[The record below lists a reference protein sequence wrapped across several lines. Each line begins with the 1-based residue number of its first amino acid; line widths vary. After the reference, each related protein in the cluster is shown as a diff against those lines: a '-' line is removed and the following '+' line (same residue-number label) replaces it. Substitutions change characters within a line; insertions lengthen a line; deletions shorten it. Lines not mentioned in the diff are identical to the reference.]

1 MGPSDCLCI
10 IPARLNSKRI
20 PHKNFVPLAGLTP
33 LDRAVL
39 CAQQVFPANRIVV
52 TTDGEW
58 PLIGHPSFHVK
69 VLKRPA
75 MIARDTTEMIDT
87 IKHVLQICPEGDP
100 VVLLQPTQ
108 PLRTPVLVRKAVAL
122 LTPEMDSVVTIGLD
136 RFVRDG
142 TAYVFWRST
151 ITLFGTIYGE
161 QVVLMP
167 VSAHETCPLDTPEQ
181 WVEAERRLKC
191 AT

>member
-1 MGPSDCLCI
+1 M
-10 IPARLNSKRI
+10 R
-20 PHKNFVPLAGLTP
+20 LAGVTP

-39 CAQQVFPANRIVV
+39 CAQQVFPKNRIVV

-58 PLIGHPSFHVK
+58 PMIGHPSFHVK

-100 VVLLQPTQ
+100 IVLLQPTQ
-108 PLRTPVLVRKAVAL
+108 PLRQPKHIRQAL
-122 LTPEMDSVVTIGLD
+122 NLLWVGSVVTIGLD

-142 TAYVFWRST
+142 TAYVFWRRAVEE
-151 ITLFGTIYGE
+151 FGTIYGE
-161 QVVLMP
+161 PVVLMP
-167 VSAHETCPLDTPEQ
+167 VPAHETCPLDTPEQ
-181 WVEAERRLKC
+181 WAEAERRLR
-191 AT
+191 